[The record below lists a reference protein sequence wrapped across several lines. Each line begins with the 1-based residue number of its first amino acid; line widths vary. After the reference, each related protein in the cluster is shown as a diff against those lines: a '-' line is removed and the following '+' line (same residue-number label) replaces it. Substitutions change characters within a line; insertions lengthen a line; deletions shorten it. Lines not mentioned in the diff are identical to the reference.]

1 MSQQT
6 TPAGA
11 AHPSAR
17 QLAKATA
24 AAFAAAALVL
34 VTAVLPAEY
43 GIDPLGTGHAMGL
56 TALSSPPESPQVAL
70 EAPRGPEGV
79 PEQHGPVASYQG
91 PYRTDSIELVIGP
104 YEFVEYKYRLEK
116 GASMLYSWAA
126 SAPVI
131 HDMHGEPDGAPKD
144 YAESFDKQ
152 TRRQADGAFTA
163 PFSGIHGWF
172 WENPGGD
179 TITVRLTSSGFY
191 SAALEI
197 RSDHTRTPHALT
209 ALEGVR
215 FPEGRHK

>member
-6 TPAGA
+6 IPVRTESP
-11 AHPSAR
+11 PPR

-34 VTAVLPAEY
+34 ITAVLPAEY
-43 GIDPLGTGHAMGL
+43 GIDPLGTGRAMGL
-56 TALSSPPESPQVAL
+56 TALSSPTEAPQVVL
-70 EAPRGPEGV
+70 VAPRGPEGV
-79 PEQHGPVASYQG
+79 PAQHGPVATYQSS
-91 PYRTDSIELVIGP
+91 YRTDSVELTIGP

-144 YAESFDKQ
+144 YSESFDKQ

-172 WENPGGD
+172 WENSGGE

-197 RSDHTRTPHALT
+197 RSDRTRTPHALT
-209 ALEGVR
+209 SLEDVT
-215 FPEGRHK
+215 FPEGR